1 MITALSYENF
11 NFYIMENDPISNPIN
26 ITPINSG
33 SALPGQDP
41 LAIPV
46 VPVAGNPVAPVPS
59 GAVPMKVDKDGNV
72 IASNITPEDQKK
84 YQDIGK
90 ALDPKDSNSILNYG
104 VEVQNSMERYSNT
117 FLTSVRTYNSGEVG
131 GLISD
136 LLTQLKYIDVDE
148 LNHSAFSSFVSH
160 IPFVK
165 KLVVDTQKLFQK
177 YDTVINNVD
186 QITNKIKAG
195 RVNSIKDN
203 SSLQTMFDSNVTY
216 IHQME
221 DLIVSGKLKFDE
233 LSQQLAQMDANPSA
247 YNDYEIADM
256 RDFVNRLD
264 KRLADLKVVRYI
276 MLQSL
281 AQIRVVQSNNNSIAD
296 KAQSIVSTTIP
307 VWKNQ
312 LTIAVALNRQKE
324 NVEMQQK
331 ISDTTNTILQKNAEL
346 LKQNSIDVA
355 KENEKTVVSL
365 DTLKRTTAS
374 LIDTL
379 TEVKRIHDEGTQN
392 RQTLN
397 TELQNLESQLKK
409 SVTNTR

>member
-1 MITALSYENF
+1 
-11 NFYIMENDPISNPIN
+11 MENDPISNPIN
-26 ITPINSG
+26 TTPVNYSG
-33 SALPGQDP
+33 ALPGQDP
-41 LAIPV
+41 LSIPV
-46 VPVAGNPVAPVPS
+46 VPVAGNPAVPVSAPS

-90 ALDPKDSNSILNYG
+90 ALDPKDANSILNYG

-117 FLTSVRTYNSGEVG
+117 FLTAVRTYNSGEVG

-136 LLTQLKYIDVDE
+136 LLTQLRYIDVDE
-148 LNHSAFSSFVSH
+148 LNHNAFSSFVSH

-165 KLVVDTQKLFQK
+165 KLVIDTQKIFQK
-177 YDTVINNVD
+177 YDTVISNVD

-233 LSQQLAQMDANPSA
+233 LSQQLAQMDANPAA

-264 KRLADLKVVRYI
+264 KRLADLKVVRFI

-296 KAQSIVSTTIP
+296 KAQSIVSTNHP
-307 VWKNQ
+307 CMEKSAYHSSC
-312 LTIAVALNRQKE
+312 LEPAKGKRR
-324 NVEMQQK
+324 
-331 ISDTTNTILQKNAEL
+331 NAE
-346 LKQNSIDVA
+346 
-355 KENEKTVVSL
+355 ENF
-365 DTLKRTTAS
+365 
-374 LIDTL
+374 
-379 TEVKRIHDEGTQN
+379 
-392 RQTLN
+392 
-397 TELQNLESQLKK
+397 
-409 SVTNTR
+409 